1 MHNEFAAD
9 LETPEAAARQY
20 LETLL
25 ALGRLCRDRGLNG
38 GAAAAFRK
46 ILEVRPNNAE
56 ATAELRTLPLGD
68 ISSLRGL
75 GAQA

>member
-1 MHNEFAAD
+1 MRQAAD
-9 LETPEAAARQY
+9 LEIPEAAAVEY

-46 ILEVRPNNAE
+46 ILEVRPGNPE
-56 ATAELRTLPLGD
+56 AVAELRTLPLGD
-68 ISSLRGL
+68 IASLRGHW
-75 GAQA
+75 ARA